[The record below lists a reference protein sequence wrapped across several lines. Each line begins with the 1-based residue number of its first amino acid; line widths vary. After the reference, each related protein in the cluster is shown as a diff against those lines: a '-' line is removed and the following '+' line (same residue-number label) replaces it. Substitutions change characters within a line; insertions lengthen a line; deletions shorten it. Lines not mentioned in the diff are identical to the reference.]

1 MVAEA
6 YLLPLPTADPGT
18 WALMSPAQVRP
29 GAYCGLGGDH
39 AGDWSHRRTET
50 FKSMANSGS

>member
-18 WALMSPAQVRP
+18 LALMSPAKVRSS
-29 GAYCGLGGDH
+29 AYCGLGGDH
-39 AGDWSHRRTET
+39 AGDWSHRRAKT
-50 FKSMANSGS
+50 FKSMANSGR